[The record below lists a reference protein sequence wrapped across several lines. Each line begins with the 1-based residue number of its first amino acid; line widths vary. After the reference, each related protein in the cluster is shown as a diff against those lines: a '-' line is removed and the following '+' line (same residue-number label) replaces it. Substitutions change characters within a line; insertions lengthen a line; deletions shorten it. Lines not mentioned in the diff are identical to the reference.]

1 MFGPKHNSP
10 TTCTSKQCLG
20 QRGATQG
27 GGGECFT
34 VLADRME
41 KRMSRTEVGAR
52 RSWFEGPS
60 VDRSAS
66 PRKAVDAVALSVS
79 TWAETRRSRV
89 EMLMRM
95 FTVQRRVWTQA
106 PLAGAQRSL
115 ARGSPRSVARLTR
128 PRGADRAELVQGRRE
143 GHTLGW
149 ARPRPGSRRSVFLK
163 TTTV

>member
-1 MFGPKHNSP
+1 MSGPARSH
-10 TTCTSKQCLG
+10 T
-20 QRGATQG
+20 
-27 GGGECFT
+27 CFT

-79 TWAETRRSRV
+79 TWAETRRSRF
-89 EMLMRM
+89 EMLMRK

-106 PLAGAQRSL
+106 PLAGAP
-115 ARGSPRSVARLTR
+115 AEPCARLTEVGGQAD
-128 PRGADRAELVQGRRE
+128 PAARGGPCRAGPGRRE

-149 ARPRPGSRRSVFLK
+149 ARPRPGPRRSVFLK
-163 TTTV
+163 FTTV